1 MNPGGI
7 PGSMGPGQMAMSAG
21 MQTPG
26 MMNGQPFNGDG
37 KRGYFIVW
45 IICVRCLVTIFVM

>member
-7 PGSMGPGQMAMSAG
+7 PGSMGPGQMGMSAG

-37 KRGYFIVW
+37 KQAI
-45 IICVRCLVTIFVM
+45 L